1 MPDHKKFELSQP
13 VAIIIAGLVVAAA
26 IIFTNSH
33 PSQQNAPAAAAN
45 TGAQNLPAN
54 VAIVAP
60 SSADHIIGSPTAPIV
75 LVEYSDFQCP
85 YCSMVYPTIKQI
97 VSASNGQ
104 IAWVMRNFPLYQI
117 HPHAEEAANAAECI
131 AEQKG
136 NDGFWTFADSV
147 FNDQANIGP
156 ALYTK
161 IATSLGVNIAQY
173 NACTTSKK
181 YQARIDAEAQDAMNS
196 GGNGTPF
203 TVVYGNG
210 KQVPVSGALP
220 AAQFNAVI
228 QQVSARQ

>member
-1 MPDHKKFELSQP
+1 MSDTKKFEITQP
-13 VAIIIAGLVVAAA
+13 VAIIIAGVLIATA
-26 IIFTNSH
+26 IIFTNTH
-33 PSQQNAPAAAAN
+33 AQNAE
-45 TGAQNLPAN
+45 TGAAVQQAGQNLPTN
-54 VAIVAP
+54 VAVVAP
-60 SSADHIIGSPTAPIV
+60 NKDDHIIGSPTAPIV

-85 YCSMVYPTIKQI
+85 YCSMVYPTIKNI
-97 VSASNGQ
+97 VESSNGQ

-136 NDGFWTFADSV
+136 NDGFWKFADAV

-161 IATSLGVNIAQY
+161 IATSLGANMTQY
-173 NACTTSKK
+173 NSCTTSKK
-181 YQARIDAEAQDAMNS
+181 YQARIDAEAQDAMNN

-210 KQVPVSGALP
+210 KQIPVSGALP

-228 QQVSARQ
+228 NQVK